1 MYQLEIVRQIRL
13 EAYQNYLNSKTRYEV
28 YKKIEL
34 ETYEIEEMIELEE
47 LERDTIQSMKC
58 PH

>member
-1 MYQLEIVRQIRL
+1 MQQLEKVKQIRIDS
-13 EAYQNYLNSKTRYEV
+13 YKDYLGSKIRYEV